1 MSRQKKMNRAA
12 YLKLRL
18 RIALFATVCALVALI
33 ITLTGSA
40 ATPASGTLTPAS
52 GPLTYTSGPFVVPN
66 ESGQGGVLNPVCVS
80 AQGQIC
86 DNYTLTVNAA
96 SVASTKN
103 LQVQIQWAN
112 TVADYDLYL
121 LKGTTI
127 VGSSH
132 GTSDPET
139 VIVDVPPDNTI
150 YTVRIIPTTPL
161 ADTVTATISLPDKPP
176 VPQPGA
182 GIEPRYHNFVS
193 PSDLG
198 NSAAEPSIGVDW
210 NPNVAGLR
218 HDKVNTGGVAFFTSG
233 NSELRVSFDD
243 ATSPAKDLWEDV
255 SSPFVVQS
263 VLSDPIGYVDHQTG
277 RMFQLNLIGGQG
289 NSFMAYS
296 DDDGNTTHPAQGGGV
311 PQGYDHETLGGG
323 PFAPG
328 APSHSYPNAVYYC
341 SQSGVDA
348 ECSLSL
354 DGGQTFGPAVPIFQ
368 NPVQCTGGIHG
379 HVKVAPDGTVYVPNS
394 SCGAGATVAVSRDN
408 GTTWNS
414 FSVPGSTGSLD
425 PSVAIGLNNVGKP
438 QSQESNTLYIGWI
451 NGDGHAFAAVSR
463 DRGQTWTNIQ
473 DIGARFGVQNSNFVI
488 STAGDDNRASIG
500 FLGSTTGGNSNN
512 TSFTGIWHLY
522 IAMTY
527 DGGNSWTTVDATPND
542 PVQVGSMCT
551 SGVSCGS
558 DRNLLD
564 FNDMAVDKEGRVV
577 IAYADGCLAPACN
590 ASSAATASRSD
601 KATIARQAGGRRLFA
616 ANDPQEPAAPA
627 APFLISATRLAQGA
641 DVKWNAP
648 DNGGSAITGYNILR
662 GTTSGGEILLATVDA
677 SKTTY
682 IDNTINSTSNYF
694 YKVSAI
700 NSAGTGANSNEVNLS
715 GIVVP
720 SGNPCT
726 VPGVPVVTDAS
737 GDETILGSVSTAP
750 INSQLDIQSA
760 SVAEPAQLDGQSRL
774 VFTIKVDN
782 LNPAA
787 LPNGQWEVLFNT
799 PDGKQHFV
807 SMDTF
812 TATPFYQYG
821 HLEPDPT
828 TGIPNIVVD
837 GQADSGT
844 YSTDGTI
851 SITVSNSKLGS
862 PKAGDTLSAFS
873 ADTGFLLGAVVGFVT
888 PIDGTGLSGYTLV
901 GNAFCANPSPTPTPT
916 PSPSPTATATPT
928 PTPSGTPNPACN
940 VPGIVVINDPANDQT
955 GAPTA
960 NKHGDIISVSMAEQ
974 YPGGKGQL
982 VFTMKVADLSGATV
996 PPNTNWRTF
1005 FNAKHADNT
1014 QTTYFVTATTTNP
1027 PSVTYKYG
1035 FVDTTAT
1042 GTSNLTF
1049 GDADSGSYSQANGT
1063 LTVILSMDKLKKPV
1077 PGTPNSSL
1085 SGPTVDLS
1093 AGKTL
1098 TAVNGFTSLLVGS
1111 GLTGGSNVTLDTTE
1125 SKTYTIVG
1133 AAACPAPTP
1142 TPVPTP
1148 SPLGLAQPRYQVF
1161 TPPNGSGLGL
1171 NSGEPSIGVNWKT
1184 GKVFFQSDV
1193 QTLRVSFD
1201 GSCPSQINATW
1212 ENKSPST
1219 SQVDSDP
1226 ILYTDS
1232 RTGHTVVSMLLL
1244 LTGQSES
1251 SVTDLDGDVWVPSQ
1265 GSGMTSGIDHQT
1277 VGGGAFHLPAPLGAT
1292 VPDAVYYCSQEG
1304 LNVNGGGYAN
1314 CAISINGGVTYGP
1327 AVPIYGLGQ
1336 CDGLHGHIKV
1346 APDGTAYVPNIS
1358 CGGKA
1363 AVIYSADNG
1372 ITWTASKDPFS
1383 VSPGRS
1389 SDPSVGIGSGGT
1401 VYFGYVNADGHPR
1414 AAVLH
1419 TAADGTKTWTD
1430 DQDIGAAFGIKN
1442 TAFPAAVAGDD
1453 DRAAIAFLGS
1463 TTGGD
1468 YQAGDFAGVWHLYV
1482 AHTFD
1487 GGKSWTT
1494 VDVTPNDPVQRGGI
1508 WLGGG
1513 SQIHRNLLDFM
1524 DATVDQQGHVLVG
1537 YADGCT
1543 GSCVDAASNASG
1555 NSYTALASIARMSG
1569 GKGLFKEYEKPFAAT
1584 TPATPS
1590 FSVTKDSA
1598 GVHLRWTEP
1607 DNGGSAITGYKVY
1620 RITNGV
1626 SSVLATVGANTLS
1639 YDDTSVQNSELTMKY
1654 FVTALNAVGESASCG
1669 NNAIPPV
1676 AAMDAC
1682 NAPGVVVA
1690 KDVSGDQTGGAANTD
1705 LDIQSV
1711 SVAEPYFQNGASKL
1725 VFTMKVADLSSLQPN
1740 RQYRIFW
1747 NSPAALATGGIY
1759 YVGMNTDNNKNVTF
1773 EYGTAVV
1780 NVVGLVLGVPQ
1791 TTRAGDADPGSSM
1804 TADGTIKIIVS
1815 KANVGNPKPG
1825 DLLGGIF
1832 GRTFTITGNTTT
1844 RSNTAID
1851 TSFANA
1857 YNGTYKVIGNA
1868 SCQNVTKP

>member
-1 MSRQKKMNRAA
+1 MSRQQKINRAA
-12 YLKLRL
+12 SMKLHL
-18 RIALFATVCALVALI
+18 RIALIVTLCALVALA
-33 ITLTGSA
+33 ITLSGSA
-40 ATPASGTLTPAS
+40 ATPSSGTLTPSS

-66 ESGQGGVLNPVCVS
+66 ESGQGGVLNPICVS

-96 SVASTKN
+96 SMAATKN

-121 LKGTTI
+121 LNGSTI

-139 VIVDVPPDNTI
+139 VIVDVPADNTV

-176 VPQPGA
+176 TPQQGA
-182 GIEPRYHNFVS
+182 GIEPRYQNYVS

-210 NPNVAGLR
+210 NPNVASLR

-243 ATSPAKDLWEDV
+243 ATSPAKDVWEDV

-277 RMFQLNLIGGQG
+277 RVFQLNLIGGQG

-296 DDDGNTTHPAQGGGV
+296 DDDGNSTHPAQGGGV
-311 PQGYDHETLGGG
+311 LQGYDHETLGGG

-328 APSHSYPNAVYYC
+328 TPPHSYPNAVYYC

-354 DGGQTFGPAVPIFQ
+354 DGGQTFGPGVPIFQ
-368 NPVQCTGGIHG
+368 NVVQCTGGIHG
-379 HVKVAPDGTVYVPNS
+379 HVKVAPDGTVYVPNA
-394 SCGAGATVAVSRDN
+394 SCGAGATVTVSRD
-408 GTTWNS
+408 GGITWNS

-425 PSVAIGLNNVGKP
+425 PSVAVGLNNSGKP
-438 QSQESNTLYIGWI
+438 ANQESNTLYITWV
-451 NGDGHAFAAVSR
+451 NGDGHPFAAVSR

-473 DIGARFGVQNSNFVI
+473 DVGARFGIQNSNFVI
-488 STAGDDNRASIG
+488 STAGDDNRASVG
-500 FLGSTTGGNSNN
+500 FLGTPTGGNSNDAA
-512 TSFTGIWHLY
+512 TFKGIWHLY
-522 IAMTY
+522 VATTY

-564 FNDMAVDKEGRVV
+564 FNDMAVDKEGRVI
-577 IAYADGCLAPACN
+577 IAYADGCLAPSCI
-590 ASSAATASRSD
+590 ASSPVTASRAD
-601 KATIARQAGGRRLFA
+601 KATIARQSGGRRLFA

-627 APFLISATRLAQGA
+627 APFLVSATRITQGV

-648 DNGGSAITGYNILR
+648 DNGGSPITGYNILR
-662 GTTSGGEILLATVDA
+662 GTASGGETLLATVDA

-682 IDNTINSTSNYF
+682 IDTNANSSTNYF
-694 YKVSAI
+694 YKVAATN
-700 NSAGTGANSNEVNLS
+700 NSGTGQNSNEVSLS
-715 GIVVP
+715 VVT
-720 SGNPCT
+720 SGGNPCS

-737 GDETILGSVSTAP
+737 GDQTILGGVSTAP

-760 SVAEPAQLDGQSRL
+760 SVAEPAQSDGVARL

-782 LNPAA
+782 LNPTA
-787 LPNGQWEVLFNT
+787 LPNGQWEVSFTT
-799 PDGKQHFV
+799 PDGNQHFV

-812 TATPFYQYG
+812 GATPLYQYG
-821 HLEPDPT
+821 HLEDDPN
-828 TGIPNIVVD
+828 TGIPSIVVD
-837 GQADSGT
+837 GDADSGT
-844 YSTDGTI
+844 FSTDGTI
-851 SITVSNSKLGS
+851 SITVSNSKLGA
-862 PKAGDTLSAFS
+862 PKAGDTLSAYS
-873 ADTGFLLGAVVGFVT
+873 ANTGFLLGAVVGLVT

-916 PSPSPTATATPT
+916 ATPTPSGSPTPT
-928 PTPSGTPNPACN
+928 PTPGNGPTCTPPGTK
-940 VPGIVVINDPANDQT
+940 VVDDPANDQT
-955 GAPTA
+955 GAQA
-960 NKHGDIISVSMAEQ
+960 GQNKSLDMLSVSVAE
-974 YPGGKGQL
+974 PAALDGNGNRVDKL
-982 VFTMKVADLSGATV
+982 TFTVKAADLSVLPANGIWRAFFIYTPAGGA
-996 PPNTNWRTF
+996 
-1005 FNAKHADNT
+1005 A
-1014 QTTYFVTATTTNP
+1014 TTYHVSMLTDASKNPTYIYGHTTTG
-1027 PSVTYKYG
+1027 VTTDG
-1035 FVDTTAT
+1035 NAE
-1042 GTSNLTF
+1042 
-1049 GDADSGSYSQANGT
+1049 AGSYNASTGEIVITISNSKVGGMKAGDTITVYGDSRISTGVVFAPVDSTSQ
-1063 LTVILSMDKLKKPV
+1063 VSYK
-1077 PGTPNSSL
+1077 
-1085 SGPTVDLS
+1085 
-1093 AGKTL
+1093 
-1098 TAVNGFTSLLVGS
+1098 LVGS
-1111 GLTGGSNVTLDTTE
+1111 SNCTP
-1125 SKTYTIVG
+1125 
-1133 AAACPAPTP
+1133 PATPTP

-1148 SPLGLAQPRYQVF
+1148 SPLGAALPRYQVF

-1171 NSGEPSIGVNWKT
+1171 NSGEPSIGANWKT

-1193 QTLRVSFD
+1193 QTLRASFD
-1201 GSCPSQINATW
+1201 DTCPSLSKAVW
-1212 ENKSPST
+1212 ENKSPAT

-1226 ILYTDS
+1226 ILFTDS

-1244 LTGQSES
+1244 LSGQSES
-1251 SVTDLDGDVWVPSQ
+1251 SVTDMDGDVWVPSQ

-1277 VGGGAFHLPAPLGAT
+1277 VGGGPFHLPVPAGAS

-1304 LNVNGGGYAN
+1304 LSVNGGGYAN
-1314 CAISINGGVTYGP
+1314 CALSINGGVTYGP

-1363 AVIYSADNG
+1363 AVIYSTDNG
-1372 ITWTASKDPFS
+1372 VTWQASGDPFS
-1383 VSPGRS
+1383 SSPGRS

-1414 AAVLH
+1414 AAVLR

-1463 TTGGD
+1463 TAAGD
-1468 YQAGDFAGVWHLYV
+1468 YQDVKFAGVWHLYI

-1487 GGKSWTT
+1487 GGKTWTT
-1494 VDVTPNDPVQRGGI
+1494 VDATPNDPVQRGGI

-1524 DATVDQQGHVLVG
+1524 DATVDRQGRVLVG

-1543 GSCVDAASNASG
+1543 GSCIDAPSNALG
-1555 NSYTALASIARMSG
+1555 NSYTALASIARESG
-1569 GKGLFKEYEKPFAAT
+1569 GKRLFQEFDPKTFTATAPAA
-1584 TPATPS
+1584 PS
-1590 FSVTKDSA
+1590 FSATKDNA

-1607 DNGGSAITGYKVY
+1607 DNGGSAITGYRIY
-1620 RITNGV
+1620 RTNGTTTLLG
-1626 SSVLATVGANTLS
+1626 SVGGNARS
-1639 YDDTSVQNSELTMKY
+1639 YDDPNLPGVGDRFY
-1654 FVTALNAVGESASCG
+1654 VTALNSTGESASCG
-1669 NNAIPPV
+1669 NTGMSPV
-1676 AAMDAC
+1676 DAMDAC
-1682 NAPGVVVA
+1682 NAPGV
-1690 KDVSGDQTGGAANTD
+1690 Q
-1705 LDIQSV
+1705 
-1711 SVAEPYFQNGASKL
+1711 
-1725 VFTMKVADLSSLQPN
+1725 
-1740 RQYRIFW
+1740 
-1747 NSPAALATGGIY
+1747 
-1759 YVGMNTDNNKNVTF
+1759 
-1773 EYGTAVV
+1773 
-1780 NVVGLVLGVPQ
+1780 
-1791 TTRAGDADPGSSM
+1791 
-1804 TADGTIKIIVS
+1804 
-1815 KANVGNPKPG
+1815 
-1825 DLLGGIF
+1825 
-1832 GRTFTITGNTTT
+1832 
-1844 RSNTAID
+1844 
-1851 TSFANA
+1851 
-1857 YNGTYKVIGNA
+1857 
-1868 SCQNVTKP
+1868 